1 MTTRWL
7 LAALHLVAL
16 GVGFAAIWTRARALG
31 GALDAR
37 AFRRVFAADAVW
49 GLSALLWIGT
59 GLLRA
64 FGGYEKGSAYYLQNH
79 MFWGKMTLLGLILLL
94 ELWPMATLVRW
105 RLAFGRGREIDTSPA
120 RALGRVSLAQAA
132 LVIGMVFLA
141 SAMARGIG
149 QPG

>member
-31 GALDAR
+31 GVPDAR
-37 AFRRVFAADAVW
+37 AFRRVFAADTAW

-64 FGGYEKGSAYYLQNH
+64 FGGHEKGSAYYLQNH
-79 MFWGKMTLLGLILLL
+79 MFWGKMALLGVILLL
-94 ELWPMATLVRW
+94 ELWPMVTFVRW
-105 RLAFGRGREIDTSPA
+105 RIAFGRGQEIDTGVA
-120 RALGRVSLAQAA
+120 RPLARISLAQAA
-132 LVIGMVFLA
+132 LVLAMVFLA